1 MYSQVISQVCIRGV
15 YSQVSLRQCSGG
27 GAHQEQQR
35 VVDDELSG
43 ECDHVL
49 AHDLEHGGR
58 QYHGQVVGR
67 HLVVLRE
74 HLDPGQSGRS

>member
-1 MYSQVISQVCIRGV
+1 M

-58 QYHGQVVGR
+58 QYHGQVVG
-67 HLVVLRE
+67 
-74 HLDPGQSGRS
+74 